1 MIQKT
6 IALLLI
12 TALAISYSGCKKEE
26 QDYSVEPQISFVSI
40 SPGSVQA
47 YTDSLVIQ
55 IEYTDGDGD
64 LGENVSGVEN
74 AFITDLRSN
83 LVYALRI
90 RQLGPDNSN
99 IIIKGK
105 LNLIIPAVGLSQG
118 GSSSENASFEVYI
131 VDRAGHQSNKVTS
144 TAITVNP

>member
-6 IALLLI
+6 IALVI
-12 TALAISYSGCKKEE
+12 TAIFAFTFSGCKKEE
-26 QDYSVEPQISFVSI
+26 EEYSVEPTISFVSI

-90 RQLGPDNSN
+90 RQLGPDNAN

-105 LNLIIPAVGLSQG
+105 LNLVLPALGLNQG
-118 GSSSENASFEVYI
+118 GGSPESTSFEVYV
-131 VDRAGHQSNKVTS
+131 VDRAGHQSNRVTT

>member
-47 YTDSLVIQ
+47 YTDSLVI
-55 IEYTDGDGD
+55 
-64 LGENVSGVEN
+64 
-74 AFITDLRSN
+74 
-83 LVYALRI
+83 
-90 RQLGPDNSN
+90 
-99 IIIKGK
+99 
-105 LNLIIPAVGLSQG
+105 
-118 GSSSENASFEVYI
+118 
-131 VDRAGHQSNKVTS
+131 
-144 TAITVNP
+144 